1 MAAAVLGR
9 GGWPVRLRPRRPVR
23 ACGCRAF
30 GSAGGPEKEP
40 SAAQMKRAQS
50 LRLMIFGL
58 VSLAGGLIVMRAQ
71 RNAEGRRTLEEAQAQ
86 ARAQLA
92 AREAGPGSGQAG
104 SN

>member
-1 MAAAVLGR
+1 MLGW
-9 GGWPVRLRPRRPVR
+9 GWPVRLRQPLR

-30 GSAGGPEKEP
+30 GSAGGPEKEA

-58 VSLAGGLIVMRAQ
+58 TSLAGGLIVMRAQ